1 MKMKVLLCIYAVVIL
16 ASCRE
21 TGSDVMR
28 DVRFNGSTLT
38 EIYIDNIPPE
48 VVSMN
53 LSDIFTDFSI
63 VPLETSENC
72 LIGAYNKK
80 VKITA
85 ENIFFGFFVMDQS
98 AVLFR
103 FDKEGNFIN
112 KIGSGGRGPGEHGGY
127 DVQTIIADEENER
140 VTVEWF
146 GLLNEGPMTYTYDGA
161 WIESIKQPMILLGGF
176 YEWSAGE
183 WFSRGN
189 ATGKP
194 EFPRDS
200 VLIIFYNKQGEI
212 TGKIPRT
219 VYPETNSDG
228 YTPSSSL
235 SVHKSQGSFKIFSSE
250 SDTVYRLTRES
261 LIASEVINRGKDA
274 MPYNRIVDPQSI
286 LGKYDIN
293 IIAET
298 KSNYI
303 LQKRVVTKADI
314 SEYRP
319 GRWGGSF
326 EADYFTL
333 VADKKRRSVG
343 SVKIK
348 DDVFGIIPDKF
359 EMNLFRYLDENR
371 VSFPVDAI
379 RFLKM
384 AEDAGVDLETL
395 AALSTNPERIKSL
408 TAESNPVILTFTL
421 KDYIKI
427 E

>member
-1 MKMKVLLCIYAVVIL
+1 MKKRILICIYAVVIL

-21 TGSDVMR
+21 RESDVMR
-28 DVRFNGSTLT
+28 DIRFDGSTLT
-38 EIYIDNIPPE
+38 EINIDNIPIE
-48 VVSMN
+48 VVNMN

-63 VPLETSENC
+63 IPLETSENC

-80 VKITA
+80 VKIIA
-85 ENIFFGFFVMDQS
+85 ENIFFGFFVMDQP

-112 KIGSGGRGPGEHGGY
+112 KIGSGGRGPGEHSGY
-127 DVQTIIADEENER
+127 DVHTIITDEENER
-140 VTVEWF
+140 VTVQWF
-146 GLLNEGPMTYTYDGA
+146 GLLDEGPMTYTFEGA

-176 YEWSAGE
+176 YEWGDGE
-183 WFSRGN
+183 WFSRGSV
-189 ATGKP
+189 TGKP

-200 VLIIFYNKQGEI
+200 VLIIFYNKEGEI

-235 SVHKSQGSFKIFSSE
+235 SVHKSQGDYKIFSSE
-250 SDTVYRLTRES
+250 SDTVYRLTKES
-261 LIASEVINRGKDA
+261 LIASDVIKRGKDA
-274 MPYNRIVDPQSI
+274 MPYNRIIDPQSI

-303 LQKRVVTKADI
+303 LHKRVVTKADI

-319 GRWGGSF
+319 GRWGGSL
-326 EADYFTL
+326 EADNFTL
-333 VADKKRRSVG
+333 VADKKRRSAAMVEF
-343 SVKIK
+343 K

-371 VSFPVDAI
+371 ISYPVDAI